1 MVSSCCGSI
10 CSDQGCGQGLCQ
22 ETCCHPSCCQ
32 TTCCHRSCRTSS
44 CCVSS
49 CCYPLM
55 LQFQL
60 LCPQLWS
67 VQLLLPSLLPDC
79 LVSPNITDFLVVEL
93 HSSPQPWVNHQY
105 SCIFIF
111 FFISFVHSIWT
122 GSDLSLCLSIPSI
135 VPPRNCSKIS
145 SLNWVPQ
152 RLSRFCACYL
162 DIPAD
167 DQMSTLVPG
176 DRLLIPWLLCMTWP
190 LQWVLCDGTTTCP

>member
-1 MVSSCCGSI
+1 MGPSALTRAVAKVCARRPAATPAAARPPAATAAAVHPAAASPVVATHWCYSSSCCVPSCGVSSCC
-10 CSDQGCGQGLCQ
+10 C
-22 ETCCHPSCCQ
+22 PVCCQ
-32 TTCCHRSCRTSS
+32 TAWCLPTLRI
-44 CCVSS
+44 
-49 CCYPLM
+49 
-55 LQFQL
+55 F
-60 LCPQLWS
+60 
-67 VQLLLPSLLPDC
+67 LLLNFIPHT
-79 LVSPNITDFLVVEL
+79 SPESTTSINA
-93 HSSPQPWVNHQY
+93 Y
-105 SCIFIF
+105 SFF

-176 DRLLIPWLLCMTWP
+176 DRLLIPWLLCVTWP